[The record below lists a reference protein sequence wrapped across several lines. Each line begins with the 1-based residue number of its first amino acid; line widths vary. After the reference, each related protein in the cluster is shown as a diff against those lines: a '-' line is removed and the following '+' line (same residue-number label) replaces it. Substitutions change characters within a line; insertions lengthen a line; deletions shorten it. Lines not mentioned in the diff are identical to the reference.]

1 MSIARS
7 ARNVEAE
14 CESVLRSLP
23 MWFGQEDSL
32 VEYVRGTSLLPTF
45 VSTESNV
52 VNGFVTLQQH
62 FLQSFEIVCVAVHAS
77 ARGNGIG
84 RALLEHAS
92 AWASAQGGQFLQV
105 KTIAASHPSPE
116 YVQTRAFY
124 ESVGFIP
131 LEVFPTLWTAQHPC
145 LQLVK
150 RLRNVA

>member
-1 MSIARS
+1 MSIART
-7 ARNVEAE
+7 ARNVEVE

-32 VEYVRGTSLLPTF
+32 LEYVRGTSHFPTF
-45 VSTESNV
+45 VSTDGNAV
-52 VNGFVTLQQH
+52 RGFVTLQQH
-62 FLQSFEIVCVAVHAS
+62 FPQSFEIVCVAVHAA
-77 ARGNGIG
+77 ARSRGIG

-116 YVQTRAFY
+116 YAQTRAFY
-124 ESVGFIP
+124 ERVGFIP

-150 RLRNVA
+150 RLHNVA